1 MNSYILYKPSVGHSK
16 TRLEFM
22 KDVIDSLAS
31 DYKENEA
38 VSVASN
44 QGIVNLPGKK
54 EKDFM
59 VCSN

>member
-1 MNSYILYKPSVGHSK
+1 
-16 TRLEFM
+16 M